1 MGKAPI
7 FCLNFLP
14 VSSRFIPADKR
25 SVANCGK
32 LLGAE
37 ICYLYDASKPNRF
50 ALPFAGRFSVF
61 KPYILTS
68 YVLKPRRS

>member
-1 MGKAPI
+1 MGKSSH
-7 FCLNFLP
+7 FCL
-14 VSSRFIPADKR
+14 SATSFIHTYKR

-37 ICYLYDASKPNRF
+37 ICYLYDASSQIDSHSAF
-50 ALPFAGRFSVF
+50 ADRFSVF
-61 KPYILTS
+61 KPYILTP